1 MRLFLD
7 ECLSPRIAQALNS
20 EGSHV
25 AVHPRDF
32 GGLGTPDHAVPA
44 RCIERDLVLVTRN
57 ARDFRSL
64 VNARD
69 IPPGLVILPFVGRAR
84 AETLLRA
91 AIDFL
96 SGYGDPMDAMVNRVL
111 EVSVDGE
118 ITFSTLPTVQ
128 GQGHKNAQRL

>member
-7 ECLSPRIAQALNS
+7 ECLSPRIARALNS

-25 AVHPRDF
+25 AVHARDF
-32 GGLGTPDHAVPA
+32 GGLDTPDHGVLAP
-44 RCIERDLVLVTRN
+44 CIERDLVLVTQN

-69 IPPGLVILPFVGRAR
+69 IHPGLVILPFVGRAR

-96 SGYGDPMDAMVNRVL
+96 SRYGDPMDAMVNHVL

-118 ITFSTLPTVQ
+118 IALSTLPTDQ
-128 GQGHKNAQRL
+128 G